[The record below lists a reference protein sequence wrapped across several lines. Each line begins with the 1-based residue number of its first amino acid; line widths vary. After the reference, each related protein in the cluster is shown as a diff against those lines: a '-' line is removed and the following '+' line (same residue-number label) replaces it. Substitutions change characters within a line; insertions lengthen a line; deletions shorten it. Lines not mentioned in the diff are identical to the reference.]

1 MAAGSAGS
9 KRSFA
14 ITATTAIA
22 TAGARFANQ
31 GSMPTSSGSIQKPT
45 TPQRMKHA
53 MPSLT
58 FSTLLVA
65 NGTTRPL
72 DGWQYE
78 YLPWPAEV
86 QVLARSTLVGLVAT
100 YTSGS
105 ETIVEESPVQAG
117 GTIGVIP
124 SPLNTPVQGW
134 IGAAGDRLKLNYR
147 ETAGTAP
154 TVDGIIEIQPL

>member
-1 MAAGSAGS
+1 
-9 KRSFA
+9 
-14 ITATTAIA
+14 
-22 TAGARFANQ
+22 
-31 GSMPTSSGSIQKPT
+31 
-45 TPQRMKHA
+45 

-58 FSTLLVA
+58 FSTLLTA

-86 QVLARSTLVGLVAT
+86 QVLARSTLAGLVAV

-134 IGAAGDRLKLNYR
+134 IGAAGDRLKLSYR
-147 ETAGTAP
+147 ETAGGTP

>member
-1 MAAGSAGS
+1 
-9 KRSFA
+9 
-14 ITATTAIA
+14 
-22 TAGARFANQ
+22 
-31 GSMPTSSGSIQKPT
+31 
-45 TPQRMKHA
+45 

-58 FSTLLVA
+58 FSRLFVA
-65 NGTTRPL
+65 NGTIRPL

-86 QVLARSTLVGLVAT
+86 PVLARSTATGVVNT

-134 IGAAGDRLKLNYR
+134 HAAAGDRLKLTYR
-147 ETAGTAP
+147 ETLGATP
-154 TVDGIIEIQPL
+154 TVDGIIEVIPLG